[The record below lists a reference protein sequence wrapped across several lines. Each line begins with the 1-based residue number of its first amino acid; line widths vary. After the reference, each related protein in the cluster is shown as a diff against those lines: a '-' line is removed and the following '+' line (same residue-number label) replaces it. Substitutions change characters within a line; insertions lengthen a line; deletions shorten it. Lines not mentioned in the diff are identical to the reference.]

1 MRRLGIL
8 WCLFALPLYCSG
20 CETEAYVVSNP
31 PLLVV
36 GTDLLDFGLIPVDF
50 TASRTVQLANAGQQ
64 ALDFESLKIESG
76 GEVFILAPSD
86 TTILGG
92 QSMNLSISFT
102 PSQDR
107 VYEGTIKLISNSQD
121 KSETVIALRGQ
132 GDLAVLCEDCSSPP
146 ESDCADEN
154 TLTVYLENGECV
166 EGICRYEPQTL
177 VCPHGCLNGA
187 CLPAPDAG
195 HNAVLAVDSGPE
207 IDTRIV
213 DAGHSSNTPQA
224 ETPFDAGVD
233 EHTYAGFFTMLR
245 LALTDDGAC
254 AALWQDPD
262 RRVACW
268 GQSDTLGQGDTW
280 VEDSN
285 VPKIIPDFTG
295 VNRLVA
301 GAHHVCATKDDNR
314 LWCWGRNDYGEL
326 GDGTTETQRS
336 PTPVEV
342 LAWPVKEFALGRNF
356 TCAIVL
362 PDGVQPEV
370 HCWGQGDAGQLGQGS
385 SSNSTTPQ
393 KVLGLPEDG
402 ELYEL
407 KAGDAHACV
416 VYGQE
421 KLYCWGQNQ
430 QAECMVANPGNLST
444 SQHVYADGDYTYLNQ
459 IDLGGNHGCLL
470 HEDEQVRCWGSNGYG
485 QVTLA
490 PGYSSSYANP
500 VTPDGLEDESMLDL
514 ATGGRHS
521 CAIKTDRTIHCW
533 GHNAHGACG
542 SGAANNLLSQAPR
555 PVVAPPNTDWYRIYT
570 GKNHTCAA
578 DADHQVYCWGSN
590 GYGQLGIGTD
600 EANRFVPTPVT
611 W

>member
-8 WCLFALPLYCSG
+8 WCLLALPLYGSG

-76 GEVFILAPSD
+76 GEVFMLAPSD

-121 KSETVIALRGQ
+121 KSETVIALSGPRGPRRPLRRLQ
-132 GDLAVLCEDCSSPP
+132 QPAGIGLRRRKH
-146 ESDCADEN
+146 
-154 TLTVYLENGECV
+154 LTVYLENGECV

-207 IDTRIV
+207 IDARIV

-285 VPKIIPDFTG
+285 VPKIFLI
-295 VNRLVA
+295 
-301 GAHHVCATKDDNR
+301 
-314 LWCWGRNDYGEL
+314 
-326 GDGTTETQRS
+326 S
-336 PTPVEV
+336 
-342 LAWPVKEFALGRNF
+342 LA
-356 TCAIVL
+356 
-362 PDGVQPEV
+362 
-370 HCWGQGDAGQLGQGS
+370 
-385 SSNSTTPQ
+385 
-393 KVLGLPEDG
+393 
-402 ELYEL
+402 
-407 KAGDAHACV
+407 
-416 VYGQE
+416 
-421 KLYCWGQNQ
+421 
-430 QAECMVANPGNLST
+430 
-444 SQHVYADGDYTYLNQ
+444 
-459 IDLGGNHGCLL
+459 
-470 HEDEQVRCWGSNGYG
+470 
-485 QVTLA
+485 
-490 PGYSSSYANP
+490 
-500 VTPDGLEDESMLDL
+500 
-514 ATGGRHS
+514 
-521 CAIKTDRTIHCW
+521 
-533 GHNAHGACG
+533 
-542 SGAANNLLSQAPR
+542 
-555 PVVAPPNTDWYRIYT
+555 
-570 GKNHTCAA
+570 
-578 DADHQVYCWGSN
+578 
-590 GYGQLGIGTD
+590 
-600 EANRFVPTPVT
+600 
-611 W
+611 